1 MGSHVSKDVSTDQ
14 TNFPKNSNNEIKNF
28 GLTISSLG
36 NNINDSSNYN
46 GIINDNS
53 LLSNKSNNYFNDK
66 LTKDKN
72 ISESNSNNLIN
83 FIWKEGGDEVFIT
96 GSFCDWKKRFKMNK
110 NENNIFEKEILLL
123 KGIYEF
129 KFIVDGVWKCSS
141 YYPHKSDKEGNDN
154 NYIDNTIIKINNNLD
169 ITNLKNNALNENIS
183 TNLQDL
189 KKKYNNIY
197 PYKHQLNIEAPKTP
211 DVFEILMDLNDK
223 SNQNY
228 FGNNQYL
235 KFPFVNLDK
244 SYKRILHPFHS
255 YLNHLFIYNDMQLI
269 ESTDKKEEENINLNI
284 KDKEQKY
291 IGINCNIKI
300 KNKYISIV
308 YYCPLKKT

>member
-14 TNFPKNSNNEIKNF
+14 TNFPKNSNNEIKYF

-269 ESTDKKEEENINLNI
+269 ESTDKK
-284 KDKEQKY
+284 
-291 IGINCNIKI
+291 
-300 KNKYISIV
+300 
-308 YYCPLKKT
+308 